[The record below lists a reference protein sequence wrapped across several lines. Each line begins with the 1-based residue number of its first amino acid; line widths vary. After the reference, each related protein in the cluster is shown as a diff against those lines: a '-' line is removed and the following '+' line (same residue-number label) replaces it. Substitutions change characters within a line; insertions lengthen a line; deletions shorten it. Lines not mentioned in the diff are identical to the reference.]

1 MGCRTGGELLERTT
15 RMSRS
20 RVQDSLR
27 AARGVRRAMAPSS
40 GELLE
45 PEFPA
50 LRSALA
56 EAVVGVDAANAIV
69 GSLTAAL
76 PRAGRSAVLA
86 ADEELAAS
94 ARGDGA
100 DAAPP
105 AIAEELRTMAQVW
118 AIVLDQDGAEP
129 RETDAARRRGV
140 TLGRA
145 RDGVIPLRGFL
156 LPEVAGQLQTLFD
169 SILNPKAA
177 GPTFVSDSPASS
189 SDSAHDGLAA
199 PLDPRSRAQQQHD
212 AFAAITAAAAGSVDV
227 PTLGGSA
234 PTLVVSVRES
244 DLASGTGW
252 AHVDGCE
259 EPVSIAAARHV
270 ACSGSVT
277 RVVTAAN
284 GKIVSIATLDRV
296 FNHHQRRAI
305 ALRDGGCIIPGCR
318 VPATWCEVHH
328 VDEHSRGGPTH
339 TSNGVLL
346 CWHHHRTLD
355 SGGWVI
361 RMNDGVP
368 EIRGPS
374 WWDPYLRWRAVTS
387 SRTRMRDR
395 VTSRSA
401 AVRS

>member
-105 AIAEELRTMAQVW
+105 AVAEELRTMAQVW

-177 GPTFVSDSPASS
+177 GSTFVSDSPASS
-189 SDSAHDGLAA
+189 SDGAHDGLAA
-199 PLDPRSRAQQQHD
+199 PLDPRSRAHNSTTRSPRSPRLPRD
-212 AFAAITAAAAGSVDV
+212 PWTYRHWAEARRRSSCPCVRATSRPARAGHTSTAAR
-227 PTLGGSA
+227 T
-234 PTLVVSVRES
+234 
-244 DLASGTGW
+244 
-252 AHVDGCE
+252 
-259 EPVSIAAARHV
+259 VSIAAARHV

-355 SGGWVI
+355 SAA
-361 RMNDGVP
+361 R
-368 EIRGPS
+368 
-374 WWDPYLRWRAVTS
+374 S
-387 SRTRMRDR
+387 S
-395 VTSRSA
+395 A
-401 AVRS
+401 